1 MQAIGAGN
9 AWWSSGLCEDVFGC
23 CPFLQTMKHCKR
35 MTMHS
40 WLSPTPSFVFCVCVV
55 QAVCAC
61 CWVEGAHTHV
71 WRSTGKRLRSRVFLF
86 NSPPLFL
93 KQSNSVSLSQLSLLS
108 SLWALEPTCFCL
120 LAREAQQWDTYLCS
134 CCGFKLRS
142 SSCSTEQTGI
152 YSQCVKEEHW

>member
-1 MQAIGAGN
+1 
-9 AWWSSGLCEDVFGC
+9 
-23 CPFLQTMKHCKR
+23 
-35 MTMHS
+35 MHS
-40 WLSPTPSFVFCVCVV
+40 EVQGFVKMCLGAAHFHRPWSIVREWRCTAAFLPTPSFVFCVCVV

-61 CWVEGAHTHV
+61 CWGEGAHTHV

-86 NSPPLFL
+86 NSPPSFL
-93 KQSNSVSLSQLSLLS
+93 KPNNSVSLSQLSLLS

-142 SSCSTEQTGI
+142 PSCSTEQTGI